1 MAVENY
7 VLYSS
12 IKLKIYCGAESRK
25 IQIFDLFHFTRILEL
40 PAKHSLGNFG
50 TVAEEMELSRYKLVY
65 YKNILRGGAVAA
77 RWAHNPKVAGSSP
90 VPATREDSS
99 SDLMGSFLLIPPE
112 TLLKSDFARNKEFT
126 FEVRYFKICFLQLF
140 LKLIYFSLL
149 FQPES
154 LI

>member
-1 MAVENY
+1 
-7 VLYSS
+7 
-12 IKLKIYCGAESRK
+12 
-25 IQIFDLFHFTRILEL
+25 
-40 PAKHSLGNFG
+40 
-50 TVAEEMELSRYKLVY
+50 
-65 YKNILRGGAVAA
+65 
-77 RWAHNPKVAGSSP
+77 
-90 VPATREDSS
+90 
-99 SDLMGSFLLIPPE
+99 LMGSFLLIPPE